1 MKLFYIIFRLDHMKN
16 IAHITLLITLLI
28 MCFRWGA
35 DQQELPDEKSKINF
49 TQKREEIVQLATQLI
64 DIKYRNAGRSPKTGF
79 DCSGFTS
86 YVLKKN
92 GIKIPAHSSA
102 QLKKGVTQTI
112 ENAQVGDLIF
122 FKRPSAKTPF
132 HVAMIY
138 QNINGQIKIIH
149 STSSNGVVINDLTKS
164 KYWNSKV
171 WRVKD
176 VIELETSEG

>member
-1 MKLFYIIFRLDHMKN
+1 MKN
-16 IAHITLLITLLI
+16 IAHVTLLLGLLI
-28 MCFRWGA
+28 MCFRWGS
-35 DQQELPDEKSKINF
+35 DQQSLPNEKTKIGL
-49 TQKREEIVQLATQLI
+49 TQKRAEIVQLATQLI
-64 DIKYRNAGRSPKTGF
+64 DIKYRNAGRSPETGL

-92 GIKIPAHSSA
+92 GIKIPAHSLA
-102 QLKKGVTQTI
+102 QLKRGVTQTI

-122 FKRPSAKTPF
+122 FKKPSATAPF

-171 WRVKD
+171 WKVKD
-176 VIELETSEG
+176 VIEQETIDG